1 MFGQSFTPA
10 GVAALSERPQQDVT
24 EILDGLVAKQVLG
37 FNDDRLS
44 SERGQYH
51 FLQGLLRTTAY
62 GTLSRRDRK
71 SRHLAAARH
80 LQEAWGDEAP
90 ELAEVLA
97 AHFLDAAAAD
107 PDAADAPRIRAA
119 ACETLADAGQR
130 ALRSRSGGEAQRS
143 FDHAA
148 ELAEDEHRRA
158 ELLDRAAR
166 AAQLNADQE
175 SAKRT
180 PRTCGRS
187 VRALGDRAA
196 AARSLAALAQSLF
209 WEHQL
214 GEAIELLRRAVVA
227 LPQRTAEQA
236 GALAELSRF
245 LAFRNEFSEAVQTAD
260 EALSIAEPLQ
270 DWSTVVR
277 AFNTMAQV
285 RVRNGRIEESMAF
298 RERALKLALAHDLT
312 EHALRTYN
320 NLADGPLQLDRFQE
334 ARDLAEPGLALA
346 QARGDRSWEQVL
358 RLMIAAASLGLGR
371 WDDTLEA
378 ERANTSELLQL
389 AYLPQI
395 ARIHAARGDKAS
407 LHHAYELAVNAGT
420 STNAEFDYGSTVARA
435 IVLNATG
442 KHREALDAA
451 LPIATA
457 GSEIANEDRR
467 EAYVEAGMA
476 ALALDDEETVE
487 RLISTVQ
494 ELAPAM
500 RSPLLR
506 ASAARFEGRL
516 AQRHGD
522 LDKADERL
530 AAAARELR
538 AIDAPFALGQLLLD
552 HAEVLYAAGRND
564 DSARLTAEAVTIF
577 ERLRATPWLARAQ
590 ALGTQV
596 VA

>member
-1 MFGQSFTPA
+1 
-10 GVAALSERPQQDVT
+10 
-24 EILDGLVAKQVLG
+24 
-37 FNDDRLS
+37 
-44 SERGQYH
+44 
-51 FLQGLLRTTAY
+51 
-62 GTLSRRDRK
+62 
-71 SRHLAAARH
+71 
-80 LQEAWGDEAP
+80 
-90 ELAEVLA
+90 
-97 AHFLDAAAAD
+97 
-107 PDAADAPRIRAA
+107 
-119 ACETLADAGQR
+119 
-130 ALRSRSGGEAQRS
+130 
-143 FDHAA
+143 
-148 ELAEDEHRRA
+148 
-158 ELLDRAAR
+158 
-166 AAQLNADQE
+166 
-175 SAKRT
+175 
-180 PRTCGRS
+180 
-187 VRALGDRAA
+187 
-196 AARSLAALAQSLF
+196 
-209 WEHQL
+209 
-214 GEAIELLRRAVVA
+214 
-227 LPQRTAEQA
+227 
-236 GALAELSRF
+236 
-245 LAFRNEFSEAVQTAD
+245 
-260 EALSIAEPLQ
+260 
-270 DWSTVVR
+270 
-277 AFNTMAQV
+277 
-285 RVRNGRIEESMAF
+285 MAF

>member
-1 MFGQSFTPA
+1 
-10 GVAALSERPQQDVT
+10 
-24 EILDGLVAKQVLG
+24 
-37 FNDDRLS
+37 
-44 SERGQYH
+44 
-51 FLQGLLRTTAY
+51 
-62 GTLSRRDRK
+62 
-71 SRHLAAARH
+71 
-80 LQEAWGDEAP
+80 
-90 ELAEVLA
+90 
-97 AHFLDAAAAD
+97 
-107 PDAADAPRIRAA
+107 
-119 ACETLADAGQR
+119 
-130 ALRSRSGGEAQRS
+130 
-143 FDHAA
+143 
-148 ELAEDEHRRA
+148 
-158 ELLDRAAR
+158 
-166 AAQLNADQE
+166 
-175 SAKRT
+175 
-180 PRTCGRS
+180 
-187 VRALGDRAA
+187 
-196 AARSLAALAQSLF
+196 
-209 WEHQL
+209 
-214 GEAIELLRRAVVA
+214 
-227 LPQRTAEQA
+227 
-236 GALAELSRF
+236 
-245 LAFRNEFSEAVQTAD
+245 
-260 EALSIAEPLQ
+260 
-270 DWSTVVR
+270 
-277 AFNTMAQV
+277 
-285 RVRNGRIEESMAF
+285 MAF
-298 RERALKLALAHDLT
+298 RERALKLALANDLT

-358 RLMIAAASLGLGR
+358 RLMISSSSLGLGR

-378 ERANTSELLQL
+378 ARANTSELLGL

-395 ARIHAARGDKAS
+395 ARIHAARGDKAA
-407 LHHAYELAVNAGT
+407 LHRAYELAVNARA

-435 IVLNATG
+435 IALNATG

-476 ALALDDEETVE
+476 ALALDDEDTVE

-506 ASAARFEGRL
+506 AGAARFEGLL

-564 DSARLTAEAVTIF
+564 DAARLTAEAVTIF